1 MEYIDADTGTSWFRV
16 IVESVPFVMAFI
28 ARKKI
33 KEYDNLPPVI
43 ALSVNASVVTTV
55 LYIAS
60 AFTSGMFVG
69 RLPIFTEMY
78 NFILLPWLIKHPY
91 RKYRQPLTIA
101 LIFGYALY
109 FFYQVNM
116 TWLNVPY
123 QSEILGI
130 NV

>member
-1 MEYIDADTGTSWFRV
+1 
-16 IVESVPFVMAFI
+16 MAFV
-28 ARKKI
+28 ARKEI
-33 KEYDNLPPVI
+33 KKEENLPPII

-60 AFTSGMFVG
+60 AFTSGIYVG

-91 RKYRQPLTIA
+91 KKYRQHFTIA
-101 LIFGYALY
+101 MILGYIAY
-109 FFYQVNM
+109 FYYQVNIV
-116 TWLNVPY
+116 WADSLY